1 MRHNSSG
8 LGKDRAPAIWC
19 GNIEPGAF
27 RVEHSPAVHL
37 IPAAC
42 RQVEPAAA
50 GAIFIDRA
58 DEQGIAEHI
67 LVRELAADRV
77 LDEVHGHCT
86 HYSIIVEPGAG
97 GQSIY
102 IR

>member
-1 MRHNSSG
+1 MN
-8 LGKDRAPAIWC
+8 
-19 GNIEPGAF
+19 
-27 RVEHSPAVHL
+27 L

-67 LVRELAADRV
+67 LVRELAADRIIA
-77 LDEVHGHCT
+77 EVHGHCT

-97 GQSIY
+97 GQGIY